1 MVSGSAFPCV
11 VKTIVPKDTPMHHD
25 SIDAITAH
33 PRYRE
38 LIRARTRFAWTL
50 TTIILLIYFGFIL
63 AIAFEPQ
70 WLGTPI
76 AAGMTMT
83 VGIPVGILII
93 VSAFI
98 LTGIY
103 VARANG
109 QFDRLTKEIQEDFE

>member
-1 MVSGSAFPCV
+1 
-11 VKTIVPKDTPMHHD
+11 MHQD
-25 SIDAITAH
+25 SVDAITAH

-38 LIRARTRFAWTL
+38 LIGARKRFAWTL
-50 TTIILLIYFGFIL
+50 TAIILFIYYGFIL
-63 AIAFEPQ
+63 VIAFAPQ
-70 WLGTPI
+70 WLGSPV

-93 VSAFI
+93 LSAFI